1 MYNNTNTSTSQLDLT
16 SISGSN
22 VNYLADN
29 DQVKVVEHKEMS
41 VLEAGY
47 LLSIELKRQKIR
59 SELEG
64 LFLFKTKNNE
74 LDFLASN
81 QDLRQLLP
89 SIGDFFKKQFGEEM
103 SLCLELMDE
112 EFNWQTLFINIGVS
126 SSVNWQEANE
136 LVDSFFDNMFDLY
149 PKVAEKLNIDFVSN
163 VI

>member
-1 MYNNTNTSTSQLDLT
+1 MYNNTNTSTRQLDLT
-16 SISGSN
+16 SISGSHVYDLTDN
-22 VNYLADN
+22 V
-29 DQVKVVEHKEMS
+29 QVVEHKEMS

-47 LLSIELKRQKIR
+47 LLSIELKRQKIK

-74 LDFLASN
+74 LDYLAAN

-89 SIGDFFKKQFGEEM
+89 SIGDFFKKQFGDEM

-126 SSVNWQEANE
+126 SSINWQEVNE

-149 PKVAEKLNIDFVSN
+149 PKVAEKLNIDFVAN
-163 VI
+163 AV

>member
-16 SISGSN
+16 SISGNN
-22 VNYLADN
+22 VYYLTNN

-41 VLEAGY
+41 VLEAGH

-74 LDFLASN
+74 LDFLASH

-89 SIGDFFKKQFGEEM
+89 SIGDFFKKQFVEEM
-103 SLCLELMDE
+103 SFCLELMDE
-112 EFNWQTLFINIGVS
+112 ESNWQTLFINIGVS

-149 PKVAEKLNIDFVSN
+149 PRVAEKLNIDFVAN
-163 VI
+163 AI